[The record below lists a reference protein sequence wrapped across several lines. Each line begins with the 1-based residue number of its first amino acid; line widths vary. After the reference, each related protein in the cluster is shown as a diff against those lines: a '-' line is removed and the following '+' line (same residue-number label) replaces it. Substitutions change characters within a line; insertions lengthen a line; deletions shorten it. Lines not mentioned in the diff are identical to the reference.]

1 MNTTL
6 DYLQNTYG
14 PLLKMG
20 SVAEVLG
27 RSQEGLRVSL
37 CKDDAVSRHL
47 NSGKVRIGR
56 RVYFKA
62 MCIAEL
68 VDNGTPE

>member
-6 DYLQNTYG
+6 DYLQHAYG

-20 SVAEVLG
+20 SVAKVLG
-27 RSQEGLRVSL
+27 RSPEGLRVSL

-62 MCIAEL
+62 VCIAEL
-68 VDNGTPE
+68 VDNGAPE

>member
-6 DYLQNTYG
+6 DYLQSTYG
-14 PLLKMG
+14 PLMRMG

-27 RSQEGLRVSL
+27 RSPEGLRVSL

-62 MCIAEL
+62 ACIAEL
-68 VDNGTPE
+68 MDNGTHE

>member
-6 DYLQNTYG
+6 DYLQKTYG

-20 SVAEVLG
+20 AVAEFLG
-27 RSQEGLRVSL
+27 RSPEGLRVSL
-37 CKDDAVSRHL
+37 CKDDPLSRHL
-47 NSGKVRIGR
+47 NAGKVKIGR

-62 MCIAEL
+62 DCVAEL
-68 VDNGTPE
+68 QDKFSAE

>member
-6 DYLQNTYG
+6 NYLQTTYG
-14 PLLKMG
+14 PLLRMVA
-20 SVAEVLG
+20 VAEVLG
-27 RSQEGLRVSL
+27 RSPEGLRVSL

-62 MCIAEL
+62 ACIAEL
-68 VDNGTPE
+68 MENGTPE